1 MIHRFGASVLV
12 CGMLTATMSRAG
24 AQGRPAG
31 HSADAASSQSAVQ
44 GGLSDDL
51 RKELAELRAQLAAL
65 ELKHAEEREQDQ
77 RRIAE
82 LEAVVRQLQEPG
94 MEAERRKVMARQIL
108 ELQEEMRREG
118 LLRPT
123 SRAGAAT
130 RPAPGEQDELDVVLE
145 SMRAEAA
152 PEAEPR
158 GFAESLGR
166 AFQSFNPDISVIGDF
181 VGHYSS
187 REGGE
192 LDDEFLFRHL
202 ELGFSGNVDP
212 YARGDIF
219 VGLHPHE
226 GDWHVDLEEAYLTYL
241 GLPWGLQ
248 PRVGR
253 FKASFGKANPQH
265 LHALPWVEYPFIIR
279 NYFGEEGLSGDGVG
293 VAWLI
298 PNPWNKYIELT
309 YECVN
314 NDSSLFAGEE
324 TDDFVHLV
332 HLKNFFDLSP
342 ASTFEGG
349 FSFATAPNDEGHGG
363 NRTTVEGLDLT
374 YKWRPPEK
382 GLYKSFVWQTEFL
395 AAQADL
401 IGGQEST
408 WGMYSAADYQFARR
422 WSVGARYDY
431 SQMPYSSSL
440 HEHGLS
446 AYLTFLQSEYLYW
459 RLGYQYTDRN
469 FRVEGNRQE
478 HEIFLQC
485 NFGLGPHRAH
495 KY

>member
-1 MIHRFGASVLV
+1 MIRRLGASILV
-12 CGMLTATMSRAG
+12 CGMLAATISRAS
-24 AQGRPAG
+24 AQEA
-31 HSADAASSQSAVQ
+31 SARQPTDATSQSAPQ

-51 RKELAELRAQLAAL
+51 RKELAELRARLEAL
-65 ELKHAEEREQDQ
+65 ELKHAEERERDHQ
-77 RRIAE
+77 RITE
-82 LEAVVRQLQEPG
+82 LEAMVRELQGPG
-94 MEAERRKVMARQIL
+94 MEAERRKAMARQIL

-118 LLRPT
+118 LLRP
-123 SRAGAAT
+123 AT
-130 RPAPGEQDELDVVLE
+130 RPGAGEEPKDELDAVLE

-152 PEAEPR
+152 PEAEPK
-158 GFAESLGR
+158 GFAASLGR

-212 YARGDIF
+212 YARADVF
-219 VGLHPHE
+219 LGLHQHE

-241 GLPWGLQ
+241 GMPWGLQ
-248 PRVGR
+248 PRAGR
-253 FKASFGKANPQH
+253 FKTSFGKANPQH

-309 YECVN
+309 YECIN

-349 FSFATAPNDEGHGG
+349 LSLATAPNDEGHGG
-363 NRTTVEGLDLT
+363 NRTMVEGIDLT

-382 GLYKSFVWQTEFL
+382 GLYKSFLWQTEFL

-422 WSVGARYDY
+422 WSIGTRYDY

-469 FRVEGNRQE
+469 IRVEGDKQE